1 MKKVLS
7 VLVALLLIA
16 VACVPAFAADTYKV
30 DLESS
35 ATTAAV
41 GDEITVSFKVSSGL
55 SGFKG
60 VLEYNPANYQYVEG
74 SCQVTDL
81 FTSVVNDTVDGKL
94 TVASV
99 ATEAKDAG
107 VVFTA
112 KFKVLKKD
120 GVFTASA
127 TDAIDGT
134 NTAVTVAGDELAIE
148 VTDKA
153 TTTKAAETTT
163 SADSGKSDSN
173 KKNSV
178 DIKKTGGKLY
188 VSTAAAVA
196 VCAAAVAVTMKKKNE
211 D

>member
-16 VACVPAFAADTYKV
+16 VACVPAFAADAYKV
-30 DLESS
+30 DVESS
-35 ATTAAV
+35 ADTAAV
-41 GDEITVSFKVSSGL
+41 GDVITVSFKVSSGL

-60 VLEYNPANYQYVEG
+60 VLEYNTENYKYVAG
-74 SCQVTDL
+74 SAEASDL
-81 FTSVVNDTVDGKL
+81 FTTEINDTVDGKI

-99 ATEAKDAG
+99 ASEAKDAG

-120 GVFTASA
+120 GVFKASA

-134 NTAVTVAGDELAIE
+134 NAAVTVNSDELAIN
-148 VTDKA
+148 VTDKGA
-153 TTTKAAETTT
+153 KDPETT
-163 SADSGKSDSN
+163 APEAKPDN
-173 KKNSV
+173 NKNSV
-178 DIKKTGGKLY
+178 DITKTGGKLY

>member
-16 VACVPAFAADTYKV
+16 VACVPAFAADAYKV
-30 DLESS
+30 DVESS
-35 ATTAAV
+35 ADTAAV
-41 GDEITVSFKVSSGL
+41 GDVITVSFKVSSGL

-60 VLEYNPANYQYVEG
+60 VLEYNTKNYKYVAG
-74 SCQVTDL
+74 SAEATDL
-81 FTSVVNDTVDGKL
+81 FTTEINDTVDGKI

-99 ATEAKDAG
+99 ASEAKDAG

-120 GVFTASA
+120 GVFKASA

-134 NTAVTVAGDELAIE
+134 NAAVTVNGDELAIN
-148 VTDKA
+148 VTDKG
-153 TTTKAAETTT
+153 TKAPETP
-163 SADSGKSDSN
+163 APEAKPDN
-173 KKNSV
+173 NKNSV

>member
-16 VACVPAFAADTYKV
+16 VACVPAFAADAYKV
-30 DLESS
+30 DVESS
-35 ATTAAV
+35 ADTAAV
-41 GDEITVSFKVSSGL
+41 GDVITVSFKVSSGL

-60 VLEYNPANYQYVEG
+60 VLEYNTDNYKYVAG
-74 SCQVTDL
+74 SAEATDL
-81 FTSVVNDTVDGKL
+81 FTTEINDTVDGKI

-99 ATEAKDAG
+99 ASEAKDAG

-120 GVFTASA
+120 GVFKASA

-134 NTAVTVAGDELAIE
+134 NAAVTVNGDELAIN
-148 VTDKA
+148 VTDKGA
-153 TTTKAAETTT
+153 KAPETT
-163 SADSGKSDSN
+163 APEAKPDN
-173 KKNSV
+173 NKNSV

>member
-16 VACVPAFAADTYKV
+16 VACVPAFAADAYKV
-30 DLESS
+30 DVESS
-35 ATTAAV
+35 ADTAAV
-41 GDEITVSFKVSSGL
+41 GDVITVSFKVSSGL

-60 VLEYNPANYQYVEG
+60 VLEYNTENYKYVAG
-74 SCQVTDL
+74 SAEATDL
-81 FTSVVNDTVDGKL
+81 FTTEINDTVDGKI

-99 ATEAKDAG
+99 ASEAKDAG

-120 GVFTASA
+120 GVFKASA

-134 NTAVTVAGDELAIE
+134 NAAVTVNGDELAIN
-148 VTDKA
+148 VTDKG
-153 TTTKAAETTT
+153 TKAPETT
-163 SADSGKSDSN
+163 APEAKPDN
-173 KKNSV
+173 NKNSV
-178 DIKKTGGKLY
+178 DITKTGGKLY

>member
-16 VACVPAFAADTYKV
+16 VACVPAFAADTYAV

-35 ATTAAV
+35 AATAAV

-60 VLEYNPANYQYVEG
+60 VLEYNTANYQYVEG
-74 SCQVTDL
+74 SAQATEL
-81 FTSVVNDTVDGKL
+81 FTSVINDTVDGKL

-153 TTTKAAETTT
+153 TTTAPADNGK
-163 SADSGKSDSN
+163 ADSG
-173 KKNSV
+173 KNSV

>member
-7 VLVALLLIA
+7 VLAALLLIA
-16 VACVPAFAADTYKV
+16 VACVPAFAADAYKV
-30 DLESS
+30 DVESS
-35 ATTAAV
+35 ADTAAV
-41 GDEITVSFKVSSGL
+41 GDVITVSFKVSSGL

-60 VLEYNPANYQYVEG
+60 VLEYNTENYKYVAG
-74 SCQVTDL
+74 SAEATDL
-81 FTSVVNDTVDGKL
+81 FTTEINDTVDGKI

-99 ATEAKDAG
+99 ASEAKDAG

-120 GVFTASA
+120 GVFKASA

-134 NTAVTVAGDELAIE
+134 NAAVTVNGDELAIN
-148 VTDKA
+148 VTDKGA
-153 TTTKAAETTT
+153 KAPETT
-163 SADSGKSDSN
+163 APEAKPDN
-173 KKNSV
+173 NKNSV

>member
-16 VACVPAFAADTYKV
+16 VACVPAFAADAYKV
-30 DLESS
+30 DIESS
-35 ATTAAV
+35 ADTAAV
-41 GDEITVSFKVSSGL
+41 GDVITVSFKVSSGL

-60 VLEYNPANYQYVEG
+60 VLEYNTKNYKYVAG
-74 SCQVTDL
+74 SAEATDL
-81 FTSVVNDTVDGKL
+81 FTTEINDTVDGKII
-94 TVASV
+94 VASV
-99 ATEAKDAG
+99 ASEAKDAG

-120 GVFTASA
+120 GVFKASA
-127 TDAIDGT
+127 TDAIDAT
-134 NTAVTVAGDELAIE
+134 NASVTVNGDELAIN
-148 VTDKA
+148 VTDKG
-153 TTTKAAETTT
+153 TKAPETT
-163 SADSGKSDSN
+163 APEAKPDSN
-173 KKNSV
+173 KNSV

>member
-16 VACVPAFAADTYKV
+16 VACVPAFAADAYKV
-30 DLESS
+30 DVESS
-35 ATTAAV
+35 ADTAAV
-41 GDEITVSFKVSSGL
+41 GDVITVSFKVSSGL

-60 VLEYNPANYQYVEG
+60 VLEYNTENYKYVAG
-74 SCQVTDL
+74 SAEATDL
-81 FTSVVNDTVDGKL
+81 FTTEINDTVDGKI

-99 ATEAKDAG
+99 ASEAKDAG

-120 GVFTASA
+120 GVFKASA

-134 NTAVTVAGDELAIE
+134 NAAVTVNGDELAIN
-148 VTDKA
+148 VTDEGAKA
-153 TTTKAAETTT
+153 PETT
-163 SADSGKSDSN
+163 APEAKPDN
-173 KKNSV
+173 NKNSV
-178 DIKKTGGKLY
+178 DITKTGGKLY

>member
-16 VACVPAFAADTYKV
+16 VACVPAFAADAYKV
-30 DLESS
+30 DVESS
-35 ATTAAV
+35 ADTAAV
-41 GDEITVSFKVSSGL
+41 GDVITVSFKVSSGL

-60 VLEYNPANYQYVEG
+60 VLEYNTKNYKYVAG
-74 SCQVTDL
+74 SAEATDL
-81 FTSVVNDTVDGKL
+81 FTTEINDTVDGKI

-99 ATEAKDAG
+99 ASEAKDAG

-120 GVFTASA
+120 GVFKASA

-134 NTAVTVAGDELAIE
+134 NAAVTVNGDELAIN
-148 VTDKA
+148 VTDNGAKDP
-153 TTTKAAETTT
+153 ETP
-163 SADSGKSDSN
+163 APEAKPDN
-173 KKNSV
+173 NKNSV

>member
-30 DLESS
+30 DVESS
-35 ATTAAV
+35 ADTAAV
-41 GDEITVSFKVSSGL
+41 GDVITVSFKVSSGL

-60 VLEYNPANYQYVEG
+60 VLEYNTENYKYVAG
-74 SCQVTDL
+74 SAEATDL
-81 FTSVVNDTVDGKL
+81 FTTEINDTVDGKI

-99 ATEAKDAG
+99 ASEAKDAG

-120 GVFTASA
+120 GVFKASA

-134 NTAVTVAGDELAIE
+134 NAAVTVNGDELAIN
-148 VTDKA
+148 VTDKGA
-153 TTTKAAETTT
+153 KAPETT
-163 SADSGKSDSN
+163 APEAKPDN
-173 KKNSV
+173 NKNSV
-178 DIKKTGGKLY
+178 DITKTGGKLY

>member
-16 VACVPAFAADTYKV
+16 VACVPAFAADAYKV
-30 DLESS
+30 DIESS
-35 ATTAAV
+35 ADTAAV

-60 VLEYNPANYQYVEG
+60 VLEYNTENYKYVAG
-74 SCQVTDL
+74 SAEATDL
-81 FTSVVNDTVDGKL
+81 FTTEINDTVDGKI

-99 ATEAKDAG
+99 ASEAKDAG
-107 VVFTA
+107 EVFTA

-120 GVFTASA
+120 GVFKASA

-134 NTAVTVAGDELAIE
+134 NAAVTVNGDELAIN
-148 VTDKA
+148 VTDKGA
-153 TTTKAAETTT
+153 KAPETT
-163 SADSGKSDSN
+163 APEAKPDN
-173 KKNSV
+173 NKNSV
-178 DIKKTGGKLY
+178 DITKTGGKLY

>member
-16 VACVPAFAADTYKV
+16 VACVPAFAADAYKV
-30 DLESS
+30 DVESS
-35 ATTAAV
+35 ADTAAV
-41 GDEITVSFKVSSGL
+41 GDVITVSFKVSSGL

-60 VLEYNPANYQYVEG
+60 VLEYNTENYKYVAG
-74 SCQVTDL
+74 SAEASDL
-81 FTSVVNDTVDGKL
+81 FTTEINDTVDGKI

-99 ATEAKDAG
+99 ASEAKDAG

-120 GVFTASA
+120 GVFKASA

-134 NTAVTVAGDELAIE
+134 NAAVTVNGDELAIN
-148 VTDKA
+148 VTDEGAKA
-153 TTTKAAETTT
+153 PETT
-163 SADSGKSDSN
+163 APEAKPDN
-173 KKNSV
+173 NKNSV
-178 DIKKTGGKLY
+178 DITKTGGKLY